1 MARLIPNALKRN
13 SSRYRNSVMLTRH
26 ISDASNDTLC
36 TLKSGEVE
44 KVYVNF
50 ELNNILQQLIKTI
63 LKSLILTFMY
73 SFVFSVK
80 TLTTTFVVALLY
92 TITTATENIGSSL
105 LKDLVPSGY
114 DKNTIVSPFSAETC
128 LAMIRMG
135 AGGKTSQEL
144 DKILNLS
151 KSVLNVLPDNY
162 HNELA
167 KYVKAEHFKFANK
180 IYVKNGQS
188 INEDFKTLL
197 AGKFFSSAE
206 NMDFSQTEK
215 AAEAINEWV
224 ASTTGNTINNLE
236 ENLQPN
242 TDLLLVS
249 SVNFNGPWK
258 TGFNANWTKPD
269 KFYVDEDDNFVMV
282 PMMKVRSYF
291 RYGRQAAMNAGAI
304 LLPYREAGLSMLVVV
319 PFRADGLD
327 KVLTT
332 MKSMDMPTF
341 IETKVFQRKSIE
353 FRMPKFKMNV
363 TVNLKDSLKN
373 VSIYSRPM

>member
-1 MARLIPNALKRN
+1 
-13 SSRYRNSVMLTRH
+13 
-26 ISDASNDTLC
+26 
-36 TLKSGEVE
+36 
-44 KVYVNF
+44 
-50 ELNNILQQLIKTI
+50 
-63 LKSLILTFMY
+63 MY

-80 TLTTTFVVALLY
+80 TFITTFVVALLY
-92 TITTATENIGSSL
+92 TITTATENFGSSL

-114 DKNTIVSPFSAETC
+114 DQNVIVSPFSAETC

-167 KYVKAEHFKFANK
+167 KYVKGEHFKFANK

-197 AGKFFSSAE
+197 AGKYFSSAE

-224 ASTTGNTINNLE
+224 ASTTGNIINNLE

-341 IETKVFQRKSIE
+341 IETKVFQRKNIE
-353 FRMPKFKMNV
+353 FRMPKFKMDV